1 MLDIMTNVFK
11 ERFIYKIHIIL
22 YSVMVV
28 YVISC
33 MSIFIDSGENKVAI
47 WDFFAAIFLF
57 IILLLIERSAYK
69 AEIDKI
75 KRRYKAG
82 FVYHIIRIIIATV
95 CYYFWSGKNLASAF
109 FVLIILFSIET
120 FVFVKCDDSSK
131 RIMYY
136 LTFVLSYLIPSFVVR
151 ILMHTLPTGLA
162 SLLREIALTLVLV
175 MVPIIIGE
183 AFARIYES
191 FFKQVMAQE
200 RQLKELN
207 SVNEELKD
215 HQLRLKR
222 VNDVLGLQKIELQTA
237 NKKINRSHDE
247 MSVQN
252 EISSAI
258 ASSNDKEPLM
268 RKVVDILQ
276 IRLDMDAVMIILEPD
291 NTIEIPGEEPKGRFL
306 AIATN
311 QGDEFTDQIK
321 RSVEDTDLKEMMV
334 MSKLYMQNTSTESVR
349 FFQYLDEKYDMPSVI
364 CLPIIGTGEAR
375 YGTLIVMKN
384 KINVFMD
391 GAAFYT
397 NIAGQI
403 GLGVAN
409 AMLYEQMSDMAIRDG
424 LTRIYNR
431 RHLNDLL
438 NDCLADAMKTKRSV
452 TLALFDIDKFKM
464 VNDTYGHQCGDEA
477 IRHVARLL
485 NIAAIRNDG
494 FAGRYGG
501 EEFVIAFMGK
511 SVEEVYEITKK
522 VHTEIRETPVEF
534 AGKVLQIKA
543 SAGVASYPETC
554 ENPMDLLTRA
564 DWAMYTSKKNG
575 RDRIT
580 IDSDEVRAEM

>member
-1 MLDIMTNVFK
+1 
-11 ERFIYKIHIIL
+11 
-22 YSVMVV
+22 
-28 YVISC
+28 
-33 MSIFIDSGENKVAI
+33 MSIFIDKGETGITIWEFFIAI
-47 WDFFAAIFLF
+47 GLF
-57 IILLLIERSAYK
+57 IVLTLIERSAYK
-69 AEIDKI
+69 KDIDKI
-75 KRRYKAG
+75 KRHYKSG
-82 FVYHIIRIIIATV
+82 FVYHIARIVIVTV
-95 CYYFWSGKNLASAF
+95 CYYYWQEKNLSAAF
-109 FVLIILFSIET
+109 FILIVLFSVES

-136 LTFVLSYLIPSFVVR
+136 LTFVLSFLIPSFLIR
-151 ILMHTLPTGLA
+151 ILMNTLPKGLS
-162 SLLREIALTLVLV
+162 SLLREVALTMVMV

-183 AFARIYES
+183 AFSRIYES
-191 FFKQVMAQE
+191 FFKTVMAQE

-207 SVNEELKD
+207 TVNEDLKD
-215 HQLRLKR
+215 HQVRLKR

-252 EISSAI
+252 EVSSAI
-258 ASSNDKEPLM
+258 ASSSDKEPLM
-268 RKVVDILQ
+268 RKIVDILQ

-291 NTIEIPGEEPKGRFL
+291 NSIDIPGEEPKGRFL

-311 QGDEFTDQIK
+311 QGDEFADQIK
-321 RSVEDTDLKEMMV
+321 RSVEDTDLKEMLV

-349 FFQYLDEKYDMPSVI
+349 FFQYLDEKYEMPSVI
-364 CLPIIGTGEAR
+364 CLPIMGGPDTR
-375 YGTLIVMKN
+375 YGTLLVMKN

-409 AMLYEQMSDMAIRDG
+409 AMLYEQMNDMAIRDG

-452 TLALFDIDKFKM
+452 TLALFDIDKFKL

-477 IRHVARLL
+477 IKHVARLL
-485 NIAAIRNDG
+485 NIAALRNDG

-575 RDRIT
+575 RDQIT